1 MVFFLI
7 LRLETW
13 LDMGILLFLH
23 LFKFNS
29 ASSYLLPELKK
40 KKKDLGNTSLNT
52 VQKRF
57 WVTVSSFVV
66 SVNLTT
72 EFSALP
78 FPYHLGSNYKWF
90 NYSKKLFKLT

>member
-40 KKKDLGNTSLNT
+40 KKRLGQHQSQYCAKTFLGYSIIFCCLSEFNHRIL
-52 VQKRF
+52 
-57 WVTVSSFVV
+57 SSTL
-66 SVNLTT
+66 S
-72 EFSALP
+72 LP
-78 FPYHLGSNYKWF
+78 FGL
-90 NYSKKLFKLT
+90 

>member
-40 KKKDLGNTSLNT
+40 DLGNTSLDT

-57 WVTVSSFVV
+57 WVTVSSLVV

-72 EFSALP
+72 EFSAVSLP
-78 FPYHLGSNYKWF
+78 YPLGSN
-90 NYSKKLFKLT
+90 